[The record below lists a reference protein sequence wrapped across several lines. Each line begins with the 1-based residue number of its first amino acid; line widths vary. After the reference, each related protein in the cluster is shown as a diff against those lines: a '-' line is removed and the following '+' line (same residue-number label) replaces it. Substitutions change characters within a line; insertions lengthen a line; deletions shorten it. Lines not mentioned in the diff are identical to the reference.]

1 MLDQVSTVFLVENIW
16 KRKRENFWHLSDF
29 PVLILSRLNL
39 GRISSFKSG
48 KSEDLSVVKID
59 PFAKQAFVLLCQTKK
74 KHRTLKDL
82 WLLASWMTGAELLV
96 IEKMLGKLPN
106 IVTAH
111 VSVNLSSFCR
121 IAFIFFSHFF
131 PMMALISE

>member
-1 MLDQVSTVFLVENIW
+1 MLRQVSTIF
-16 KRKRENFWHLSDF
+16 
-29 PVLILSRLNL
+29 
-39 GRISSFKSG
+39 FKSG

-59 PFAKQAFVLLCQTKK
+59 PFAKHAFVLLCQTKK

-82 WLLASWMTGAELLV
+82 WLLASWMTGADLLV

-111 VSVNLSSFCR
+111 VSVSLSSFCR
-121 IAFIFFSHFF
+121 LAFISFPRFFSINGTNIW
-131 PMMALISE
+131 ISKYQIHSILFYGMNLAHRRKYFLMTYLWPR

>member
-1 MLDQVSTVFLVENIW
+1 MLRQVSTVFLVENIW
-16 KRKRENFWHLSDF
+16 KRKTENFWHPSDF
-29 PVLILSRLNL
+29 SVLILSRLNL

-59 PFAKQAFVLLCQTKK
+59 PFAKHAFVLLCQTKK

-111 VSVNLSSFCR
+111 VSVSLS
-121 IAFIFFSHFF
+121 FFVDLHLDFF
-131 PMMALISE
+131 PIFLHKWH